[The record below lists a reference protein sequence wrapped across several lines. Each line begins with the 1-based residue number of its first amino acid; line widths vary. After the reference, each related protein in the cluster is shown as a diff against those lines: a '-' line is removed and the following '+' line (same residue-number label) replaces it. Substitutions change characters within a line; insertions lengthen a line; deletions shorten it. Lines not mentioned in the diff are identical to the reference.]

1 MMNNTLIFKPKSK
14 KLNQER
20 STTDYIVLW
29 CYPSDDRRLNQ
40 LYIHQDDFLFLA
52 VAYGIAIDH
61 SGLDIYECYALKKQ
75 DWLKLLNEA
84 RKLVRFNSFKDMY
97 DYLQQVKQ
105 EIAYDY
111 TYSLTHI
118 VKPGETISSIMLQVF
133 PGGKGLNQSIALA
146 RADSEVY
153 HAGCIG

>member
-14 KLNQER
+14 KLSQER

-84 RKLVRFNSFKDMY
+84 RKLIRFNSFKDMY

-111 TYSLTHI
+111 TYSLTNYPDAVWNDRKEI
-118 VKPGETISSIMLQVF
+118 DSMLDDIFAWTEFIMQDGDEIEIL
-133 PGGKGLNQSIALA
+133 GL
-146 RADSEVY
+146 
-153 HAGCIG
+153 